1 MLNRPYVKL
10 TFQNGERKKHGKN
23 GCTMEDV
30 VDVLISRL
38 KDSNRGLYKNQD
50 TETAILYLEQTKE
63 SLKARGR
70 VFHD

>member
-10 TFQNGERKKHGKN
+10 KFQEGDRKKHGKN

-50 TETAILYLEQTKE
+50 TETALLYLEQTKE
-63 SLKARGR
+63 SLKSRGR
-70 VFHD
+70 VYHD